1 MSRTPPE
8 PLITHHSSLVTRRS
22 ALLFDL
28 DGTLVDSVELIVR
41 AFQHTAARRLGR
53 PFDRAAI
60 VATIGRPLP
69 AVLEELAP
77 GAGESLLAAY
87 RAFVVEHHD
96 ALVRAYPGAV
106 EALVALRARG
116 YRLGIVTA
124 KGRAQAELAFRL
136 CRLTPLVD
144 VAICHEDAP
153 RHKPAPDPLLAAAA
167 RLGLPPGAC
176 CYVGDSVFDLVAARA
191 AGMASVAVTWGAGL
205 PADLAAER
213 PGALVHDFAALLDRF
228 PAVAGR
234 PVGAGAERRA

>member
-1 MSRTPPE
+1 MAGRSP
-8 PLITHHSSLVTRRS
+8 HSSLIAQHS

-41 AFQHTAARRLGR
+41 AFQHTAARHLGR
-53 PFDRAAI
+53 ALDRAAI

-69 AVLEELAP
+69 TVLEELAP
-77 GAGESLLAAY
+77 GDGERLLATY
-87 RAFVVEHHD
+87 RAFILEHHA
-96 ALVRAYPGAV
+96 ALVRAYPGAA

-124 KGRAQAELAFRL
+124 KSRAQAELAFRL
-136 CRLTPLVD
+136 CRLEPLVD
-144 VAICHEDAP
+144 VTICHEDAP

-176 CYVGDSVFDLVAARA
+176 CYVGDSVFDLQAARA
-191 AGMASVAVTWGAGL
+191 AGMAGVGVTWGAGL

-213 PGALVHDFAALLDRF
+213 PAALVHDFAALLACF
-228 PAVAGR
+228 PGVAHEIAR
-234 PVGAGAERRA
+234 AGG